1 MDRSQAHARS
11 EEQEVEGMSS
21 SFNISSILNPIFSA
35 FSSFLNAIVSAFSN
49 LFVTIFGSFGNATA
63 IMFVS
68 FGASTATYGIA
79 APIVFVASLGGA
91 IIVAFGVFM
100 IIGPEKDITEA
111 EDDL

>member
-1 MDRSQAHARS
+1 M
-11 EEQEVEGMSS
+11 S
-21 SFNISSILNPIFSA
+21 SFNINSILNPIFSS
-35 FSSFLNAIVSAFSN
+35 FTSFLSIIVGAFSN
-49 LFVTIFGSFGNATA
+49 LFVLVFGSFGDAVA
-63 IMFVS
+63 VMFVS

-100 IIGPEKDITEA
+100 IVGPEKDITEA